1 MDFIALAL
9 EKLGRF
15 LADPETLHVF
25 VSNRFLMI
33 LLVIVLLKAKYTTY
47 SNIYLS
53 ALVNIPG
60 TFLHESAH
68 FLVGLILNAYPT
80 RFDLFPKK
88 SGDSYVMGSVGFRN
102 IQFYNAVPAA
112 LAPLLLLIAGYYF
125 NVWFFENVE
134 ITYISYIGYVFLQT
148 VIIENAV
155 PSTTD
160 FKVAFSYPLSVLL
173 YGALFVFAMIYF
185 F

>member
-1 MDFIALAL
+1 MDFIYLTL
-9 EKLGRF
+9 EKFASF
-15 LADPETLHVF
+15 LAEPETLHVF

-60 TFLHESAH
+60 TFLHEMSH
-68 FLVGLILNAYPT
+68 FLVGLFLNAYPT

-88 SGDSYVMGSVGFRN
+88 RDGFYVMGSVGFRN
-102 IQFYNAVPAA
+102 IQFYNAVPAS
-112 LAPLLLLIAGYYF
+112 LAPLLLLIVGYYF
-125 NVWFFENVE
+125 NNWFFSNVK
-134 ITYISYIGYVFLQT
+134 INYLNYISYVLLQT
-148 VIIENAV
+148 IIIENAV
-155 PSTTD
+155 PSSTD

-173 YGALFVFAMIYF
+173 YGALFVFCVIYLI
-185 F
+185 